1 MLGTRS
7 WGVGGGGWTGG
18 WVLVL
23 GWVSLND
30 DYTTA
35 VNVDSAC
42 VVLIHGHLEK
52 KTFCSFEMPFLRQ
65 HCDKVGGC

>member
-1 MLGTRS
+1 MMITQLA
-7 WGVGGGGWTGG
+7 
-18 WVLVL
+18 
-23 GWVSLND
+23 
-30 DYTTA
+30 A

-42 VVLIHGHLEK
+42 VILLHGHLEK